1 MKLDKRRV
9 PMNDEIIK
17 NTVEIKKLLRKQVE
31 LIAKEISSSQEE
43 PVTSVLKKVSMLF
56 DTCSLLERVDQ
67 AEKDFRR

>member
-1 MKLDKRRV
+1 
-9 PMNDEIIK
+9 MNDEIIK

-67 AEKDFRR
+67 AEKDFRL

>member
-1 MKLDKRRV
+1 
-9 PMNDEIIK
+9 MNDEIIK

-67 AEKDFRR
+67 AEKVSEIFSE

>member
-1 MKLDKRRV
+1 
-9 PMNDEIIK
+9 MNDEIIK